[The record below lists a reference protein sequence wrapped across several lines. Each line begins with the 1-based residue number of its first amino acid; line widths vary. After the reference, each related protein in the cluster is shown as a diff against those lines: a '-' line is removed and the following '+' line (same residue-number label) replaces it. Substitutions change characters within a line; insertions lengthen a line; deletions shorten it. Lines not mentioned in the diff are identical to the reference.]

1 MNLSRTI
8 LLLLLVAGAGR
19 GMAGESIMQDFS
31 SSGDAGQI
39 GRNAEIKDGVLKL
52 KGWPVARWDL
62 TPFNGPVHIRFRLKP
77 LRALHEKNFHYGF
90 N

>member
-8 LLLLLVAGAGR
+8 LLLLLLAGAGR
-19 GMAGESIMQDFS
+19 GLAVEPVIQDFS

-52 KGWPVARWDL
+52 KGWSPAGISPRSTARSI
-62 TPFNGPVHIRFRLKP
+62 FVSV
-77 LRALHEKNFHYGF
+77 
-90 N
+90 